1 MTLGL
6 DPTLAPSLLAPNI
19 PQTNLSDPNTVPY
32 LIGGGVNPG
41 YLFNRTWI
49 VSIGPL
55 GVGPPINNLRVTF
68 DIERNSFSTPNKGKV
83 QIYNMSDL
91 RRSLY
96 YKGLQL
102 ALSVGY
108 GSIPIPLYRGWVQD
122 VRDERHGGDIV
133 TNIELGE
140 NAKEIVN
147 SVINLP
153 FPAGTTDL
161 VIANAVIASMGLVPG
176 PIAPIWLATPKV
188 YSSGTA
194 ISGNSKTILD
204 NLVNA
209 RNLNWF
215 VQNQVVTIA
224 QKGQPAVPLIIPVN
238 ITTGLLGTPNLTMG
252 QGKNNVLTFEH
263 LLVPY
268 LTPGV
273 LVELESKFI
282 FSTAVVK
289 KAVYDGDTHG
299 SKWSVKC
306 ECTPLSFSAG

>member
-1 MTLGL
+1 VLTQSLAMIEYLEEIHPTPPLLPSTPL
-6 DPTLAPSLLAPNI
+6 DRAFVRSIA
-19 PQTNLSDPNTVPY
+19 LSIACDTH
-32 LIGGGVNPG
+32 
-41 YLFNRTWI
+41 
-49 VSIGPL
+49 
-55 GVGPPINNLRVTF
+55 PINNLRVTF

-122 VRDERHGGDIV
+122 VRDERHSGDII

-147 SVINLP
+147 SIVNFA

-161 VIANAVIASMGLVPG
+161 VVATSIITAMGLIPG
-176 PIAPIWLATPKV
+176 PIAPSWLAAPKPYNSGV
-188 YSSGTA
+188 AFSSNA
-194 ISGNSKTILD
+194 KIILD
-204 NLVNA
+204 NLVSS
-209 RNLNWF
+209 RNLNWY
-215 VQNQVVTIA
+215 VQNQIVTIA
-224 QKGQPAVPLIIPVN
+224 EKGQPSSPLIIPVD
-238 ITTGLLGTPNLTMG
+238 ITTGLLGVPNLSMG
-252 QGKNNVLTFEH
+252 QGKDNVLTFEH

-273 LVELESKFI
+273 VVALESKFI
-282 FSTAVVK
+282 VVTALVK
-289 KAVYDGDTHG
+289 KTVYDGDTHG

-306 ECTPLSFSAG
+306 ECTPISLG